1 MAEPADLR
9 VRIASL
15 LGEVQDI
22 YSGCDLVSAGML
34 ETVAPDGSGWRVDL
48 RVGYPCGPHAEV
60 LAQQAEAHLVRAL
73 PGTAIR
79 VHARVALGAPPADTT
94 RQAVPGVG
102 WILAVASGKGGVGK
116 STTAVNLALALAAD
130 GARVGLLDADIYG
143 PSQPRMLG
151 HVGPGPQAGA
161 DGRLPPVVRHGLS
174 TMSVGY
180 LVDEDQPVIWRGPM
194 VTQTLNQLLRQT
206 DWGGVDYLIIDL
218 PPGTGDV
225 QLSLSQQVP
234 LSGALI
240 VTTPQDIAL
249 LDARKALRM
258 FERVAVPVLGVIEN
272 MSTHVCSNCG
282 HEEPIFGAGGGERM
296 AAQYQ
301 VPFLG
306 SLPLDLRIREQ
317 TDRGQPTVV
326 AEPAGA
332 LARAYHDIARRA
344 SARLV
349 AGAAPASF
357 PTIRILDD

>member
-1 MAEPADLR
+1 MAEPAEWPA
-9 VRIASL
+9 RIESL
-15 LGEVQDI
+15 LGEVQDV
-22 YSGCDLVSAGML
+22 YSGCDLVTAGMI
-34 ETVAPDGSGWRVDL
+34 EAIRPADAGWRVDL
-48 RVGYPCGPHAEV
+48 RIGYPCGSHAETLAR
-60 LAQQAEAHLVRAL
+60 LAQAHLAEAL
-73 PGTAIR
+73 PGTAVR
-79 VHARVALGAPPADTT
+79 VEAHMALGAPPPDTT

-102 WILAVASGKGGVGK
+102 RILAVASGKGGVGK

-234 LSGALI
+234 LSGALV
-240 VTTPQDIAL
+240 VTTPQDIVL

-317 TDRGQPTVV
+317 TDRGRPTVV
-326 AEPAGA
+326 AEPGGA
-332 LARAYHDIARRA
+332 LAQAYHDIARRA

-357 PTIRILDD
+357 PTIRILED

>member
-1 MAEPADLR
+1 MGDDAA
-9 VRIASL
+9 VRSRIESL
-15 LGEVQDI
+15 LGEVQDP
-22 YSGCDLVSAGML
+22 YSGCDLHRAGM
-34 ETVAPDGSGWRVDL
+34 VDAVTKANDQWVVKL
-48 RVGYPCGPHAEV
+48 KVGYPCGEHAATLAA
-60 LAQQAEAHLVRAL
+60 LAQDHLTRAL
-73 PGTAIR
+73 PGMAIR
-79 VHARVALGAPPADTT
+79 VESRRVLKKPAENAT
-94 RQAVPGVG
+94 RQSIPDVG

-130 GARVGLLDADIYG
+130 GARVGLLDADLYG

-151 HVGPGPQAGA
+151 YVGGAPQAGP
-161 DGRLPPVVRHGLS
+161 DGRLPPIVRHGLR

-194 VTQTLNQLLRQT
+194 VTQTLTQLLRNT
-206 DWGGVDYLIIDL
+206 DWGGIDYLIIDL

-258 FERVAVPVLGVIEN
+258 FEKVAVPVLGVIEN
-272 MSTHVCSNCG
+272 MSTHICSRCG

-296 AAQYQ
+296 AAQYR

-317 TDRGQPTVV
+317 TDGGRPTVV
-326 AEPAGA
+326 AEPGGA
-332 LARAYHDIARRA
+332 LAQAYHDIARKA
-344 SARLV
+344 TAQLV
-349 AGAAPASF
+349 LDTGPSDF
-357 PTIRILDD
+357 PEIRIVED